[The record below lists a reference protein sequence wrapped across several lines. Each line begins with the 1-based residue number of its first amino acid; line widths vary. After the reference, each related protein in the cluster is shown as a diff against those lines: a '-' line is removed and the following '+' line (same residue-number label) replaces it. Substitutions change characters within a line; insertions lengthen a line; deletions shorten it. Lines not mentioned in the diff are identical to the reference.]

1 MHPPPFLTPPLSIA
15 IIDWAFQGVLAFLTV
30 VYPWF
35 MRPGRKGRL
44 FILLTLTGIV
54 WGIWRMFFFD
64 PLTNNDIPGI
74 GYFVTGPFAWL
85 YALAFYGIRLAATKC
100 WSHFRGDRGP
110 TADAASGP
118 STSTLIDIPTSA
130 RLHNNDIIVVLENG
144 IEFSFPCAAYP
155 RLAAATNE
163 QRSNM
168 ELSPMGI
175 HWPDIDEDLSISG
188 LVRDHALAHI
198 SRRS

>member
-1 MHPPPFLTPPLSIA
+1 M
-15 IIDWAFQGVLAFLTV
+15 
-30 VYPWF
+30 
-35 MRPGRKGRL
+35 
-44 FILLTLTGIV
+44 
-54 WGIWRMFFFD
+54 
-64 PLTNNDIPGI
+64 N
-74 GYFVTGPFAWL
+74 
-85 YALAFYGIRLAATKC
+85 
-100 WSHFRGDRGP
+100 
-110 TADAASGP
+110 
-118 STSTLIDIPTSA
+118 TLIDIPTSA
-130 RLHNNDIIVVLENG
+130 RLHNNDIIVVLESG
-144 IEFSFPCAAYP
+144 IELSFPCAAYP